1 MLISTWLK
9 DAKKHK
15 PTITSDMNIHDTATR
30 ADWLTPTYGNT
41 NHPRA
46 KTHHF
51 PFAILYKLHE
61 LTRGAL
67 IIFIW
72 AKHSCHKRLVKYM
85 YVISENDIEVI
96 MDCIKGVRGS
106 CQYKDAIW
114 PVYGFHQKIKQS
126 YDHLLFIMQIHI
138 PGKTISILKQEP
150 WYTNPSLNP

>member
-51 PFAILYKLHE
+51 PFAILYKLHG
-61 LTRGAL
+61 LTQGPL

-85 YVISENDIEVI
+85 YIISENDIEVI

-114 PVYGFHQKIKQS
+114 PVYG
-126 YDHLLFIMQIHI
+126 I
-138 PGKTISILKQEP
+138 PSEDKAVLWPSSLYNANSHTWEDNLYIETEP
-150 WYTNPSLNP
+150 WYTVPSLNP